1 LGQEPANY
9 ISGDKLD
16 SFVRD
21 YSRARLEDKEFCDS
35 IKMIDEIVGQALG
48 LLV

>member
-1 LGQEPANY
+1 
-9 ISGDKLD
+9 
-16 SFVRD
+16 FVRD

-48 LLV
+48 VGDIVYEYTPKSR